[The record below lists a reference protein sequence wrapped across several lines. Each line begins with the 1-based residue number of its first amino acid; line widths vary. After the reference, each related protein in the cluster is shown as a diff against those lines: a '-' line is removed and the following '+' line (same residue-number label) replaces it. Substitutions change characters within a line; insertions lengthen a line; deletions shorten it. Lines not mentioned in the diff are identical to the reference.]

1 MRFRK
6 QKEEQLKTESL
17 QPLVF
22 NEQDLANDV
31 EAMLQQSVDQIGK
44 QAVLR
49 HIIDFQFKAT

>member
-6 QKEEQLKTESL
+6 QKEEQLKTETL